1 MTDRRFIETDLN
13 VICMVVT
20 YDSSNLI
27 AICSNTSDSFE
38 VHCYSLTTFKR
49 TFNIAFNGEFESNDD
64 GSISETYLKVDNIEQ
79 NSLGTIYGIAYQ
91 DNGRFFI
98 TFISNKGRELDRVN
112 VTKILNLD
120 DESKPV
126 TGFN

>member
-1 MTDRRFIETDLN
+1 
-13 VICMVVT
+13 MVVT